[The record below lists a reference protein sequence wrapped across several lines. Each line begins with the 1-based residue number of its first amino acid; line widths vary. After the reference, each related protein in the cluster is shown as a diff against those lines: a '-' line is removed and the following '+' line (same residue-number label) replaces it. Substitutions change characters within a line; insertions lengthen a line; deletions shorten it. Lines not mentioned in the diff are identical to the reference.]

1 MSFVIGFA
9 TPDFAIIAS
18 DGRSTYQDGSVASEY
33 YNKTKQINEN
43 VIVGFAGE
51 TALCESVLSSFEE
64 SFLWTVETASSQVK
78 QRLNLLNLQAPRKCS
93 FIIAGINSKGEIE
106 LDATGIS
113 SGLQI
118 TRQKPTAQDFVYA
131 TLSPDNIDG
140 DQIFVKNFNSKSWE
154 SIEEPFTSSI
164 FEVAMLDSSVNTNCF
179 FQKISLQKY

>member
-33 YNKTKQINEN
+33 YNKTKQINKN

-51 TALCESVLSSFEE
+51 TALRESVLSSFEE

-93 FIIAGINSKGEIE
+93 
-106 LDATGIS
+106 L
-113 SGLQI
+113 
-118 TRQKPTAQDFVYA
+118 
-131 TLSPDNIDG
+131 
-140 DQIFVKNFNSKSWE
+140 
-154 SIEEPFTSSI
+154 
-164 FEVAMLDSSVNTNCF
+164 
-179 FQKISLQKY
+179 